1 MVDVKTQNTD
11 LAKTSSDFYLERDEN
26 NESRWRIGERI
37 RERRSRR
44 KDLTCL
50 ASVELP
56 VRVSNF
62 EHNLH
67 RALNSGLRR
76 AEAEREE
83 QTAPKR
89 RLSSA
94 VVKVDGEEAKVA
106 AAAAQVEDLRVQDS
120 VAEIG
125 ASFVAE
131 NKRERIGS
139 GQINGGIRRD
149 GNVRLRKMDYDAIP
163 TETVPRVLP
172 KDDPNLVKRNRRM
185 LGQLLGTLE
194 KFREEDKQL
203 SSTEAFMRRS
213 DSLKRAEQKA
223 REESERLRQQE
234 REQISEKRR
243 RDLTLRAR
251 VAAKAEEKKLELLF
265 LFWAE
270 HHKKLSNFLR
280 TKAEPPI
287 YYMPVKP
294 LVQDAALQEQQN
306 EQAFEEWKS
315 LRRKELSK
323 YQKQVEEN
331 YISNVDKEIERW
343 QNARNAR
350 RSNNL
355 VNLQASMDED
365 LDTHRLEHGPKT
377 RMRNIRGGNDH
388 DDEDVEDINTVED
401 ELMDEV
407 LEPHDRPEHPDPT
420 KMPETGNGASSGPA
434 SIE

>member
-1 MVDVKTQNTD
+1 MASAAVEKTAEELRKEIAELQRQQWEIT
-11 LAKTSSDFYLERDEN
+11 ERLRN
-26 NESRWRIGERI
+26 PRGVRRAAASAGGSRI
-37 RERRSRR
+37 RGVIRPAPES
-44 KDLTCL
+44 
-50 ASVELP
+50 
-56 VRVSNF
+56 
-62 EHNLH
+62 
-67 RALNSGLRR
+67 
-76 AEAEREE
+76 EE
-83 QTAPKR
+83 QPVSKR

-94 VVKVDGEEAKVA
+94 VVKVDGEESKNDNAEA
-106 AAAAQVEDLRVQDS
+106 GDLQVQDTA
-120 VAEIG
+120 VEVG
-125 ASFVAE
+125 ASSGGESA
-131 NKRERIGS
+131 RLRSGS
-139 GQINGGIRRD
+139 GQINGGFRRD

-172 KDDPNLVKRNRRM
+172 KEDDPNLVKRNRRM

-203 SSTEAFMRRS
+203 SSTEAYMRRS

-265 LFWAE
+265 LLWAE

-294 LVQDAALQEQQN
+294 LVEDAAFMSQHK
-306 EQAFEEWKS
+306 EQALQEWKS
-315 LRRKELSK
+315 LRRAELSE
-323 YQKQVEEN
+323 YQKQIEEN
-331 YISNVDKEIERW
+331 YISNVDKELERW

-355 VNLQASMDED
+355 VNLQETMDKE
-365 LDTHRLEHGPKT
+365 LETHRLEHGPKT
-377 RMRNIRGGNDH
+377 RRIAGTNDE
-388 DDEDVEDINTVED
+388 DEDVEDIIVDD
-401 ELMDEV
+401 ELIDEV
-407 LEPHDRPEHPDPT
+407 LEPQDRHETDSTKAPEA
-420 KMPETGNGASSGPA
+420 GNGSSVPA
-434 SIE
+434 